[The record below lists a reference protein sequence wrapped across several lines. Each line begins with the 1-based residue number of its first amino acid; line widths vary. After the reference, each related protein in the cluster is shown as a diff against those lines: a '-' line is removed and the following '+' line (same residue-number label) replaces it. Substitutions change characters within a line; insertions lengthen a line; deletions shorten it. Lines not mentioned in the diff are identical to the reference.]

1 MAATAEVPYND
12 RAPQGGSDFLR
23 AEAREESYAR
33 QEPAANNVKNGT
45 LMNLHEYQA
54 KQLLR
59 EYGIATPRG
68 VVVEEAA
75 RADAAAG
82 ELGGEAWVVKAQIHA
97 GGRGKAGGVKLVKSG
112 AALKEAADALLG
124 KKLVTYQN
132 APDGQMVSR
141 LLVEETLPIAREIYL
156 SLTVDRESERVVLVA
171 SGSGGMEIEEIAR
184 TAPEKILRETCDP
197 LLGLQDFQC
206 RSVAFGLGLEGKQI
220 GEFGKLAKG
229 LYRLFMASDLS
240 LVEIN
245 PLVVTAA
252 GELVALDCK
261 ISVDDNALFRRKALA
276 DMRDASQDDPK
287 EAAAREADLNYIA
300 LAGNIGCMVNGAG
313 LAMAT
318 MDLIKLH
325 GGQPANF
332 LDVGGGAT
340 AETVAKAF
348 KIILSDANVKAILV
362 NIFGGIMRCDI
373 IAEGIITAVK
383 EVGVKVPV
391 VVRLEGTNVDL
402 GQKMLQES
410 GVGVISASD
419 LTDAAKR
426 AVAAVA

>member
-1 MAATAEVPYND
+1 
-12 RAPQGGSDFLR
+12 
-23 AEAREESYAR
+23 
-33 QEPAANNVKNGT
+33 
-45 LMNLHEYQA
+45 MNLHEHQA

-59 EYGIATPRG
+59 EQGIPTPRG
-68 VVVEEAA
+68 VVLDTSAQAEMT
-75 RADAAAG
+75 AG
-82 ELGGEAWVVKAQIHA
+82 HLGGEAWVVKAQIHA
-97 GGRGKAGGVKLVKSG
+97 GGRGKAGGVRVARSLNELIQTASS
-112 AALKEAADALLG
+112 LLG
-124 KKLVTYQN
+124 NRLVTYQN
-132 APDGQMVSR
+132 APDGQMVTR
-141 LLVEETLPIAREIYL
+141 LLVEETLSIAREIYL
-156 SLTVDRESERVVLVA
+156 SLTVDRESERIVLVA

-184 TAPEKILRETCDP
+184 TDPDKILREVCDP
-197 LLGLQDFQC
+197 VWGLQDYQC
-206 RSVAFGLGLEGKQI
+206 RNLAFGLGLEGAQI
-220 GEFGKLAKG
+220 GAFGKMAKG
-229 LYRLFMASDLS
+229 LFQLFMRSDLS

-245 PLVVTAA
+245 PLVVTASS
-252 GELVALDCK
+252 ELVALDCK
-261 ISVDDNALFRRKALA
+261 ISVDDNALFRQKELLVL
-276 DMRDASQDDPK
+276 RDPTQDDPK
-287 EAAAREADLNYIA
+287 EVAAREADLNYIA
-300 LAGNIGCMVNGAG
+300 LSGNIGCMVNGAG

-391 VVRLEGTNVDL
+391 IVRLEGTNVEL

-410 GVGVISASD
+410 GVGVISAND

-426 AVAAVA
+426 AVAAVQ

>member
-1 MAATAEVPYND
+1 
-12 RAPQGGSDFLR
+12 
-23 AEAREESYAR
+23 
-33 QEPAANNVKNGT
+33 
-45 LMNLHEYQA
+45 MNLHEYQA
-54 KQLLR
+54 KQVLR

-68 VVVEEAA
+68 VAIESASQAEGAIA
-75 RADAAAG
+75 
-82 ELGGEAWVVKAQIHA
+82 ELGGDAWVVKAQIHA
-97 GGRGKAGGVKLVKSG
+97 GGRGKAGGVKLVKSRE
-112 AALKEAADALLG
+112 ALLEAVNALLG
-124 KKLVTYQN
+124 KQLVTYQN

-141 LLVEETLPIAREIYL
+141 LLIEETLPIARELYL
-156 SLTVDRESERVVLVA
+156 SLTVDRESERIVLVA
-171 SGSGGMEIEEIAR
+171 SGSGGMEIEEIAL
-184 TAPEKILRETCDP
+184 TTPERILRETCGP
-197 LLGLQDFQC
+197 LWGLQDFQC
-206 RSVAFGLGLEGKQI
+206 RALAFGLELEGAQI

-229 LYRLFMASDLS
+229 LYKLFKESDLAM
-240 LVEIN
+240 VEIN
-245 PLVVTAA
+245 PLIVTAT
-252 GELVALDCK
+252 GSLVALDCK
-261 ISVDDNALFRRKALA
+261 IGVDDNALYRRKKLA
-276 DMRDASQDDPK
+276 EMSDPTQIDPK
-287 EAAAREADLNYIA
+287 EVAAKEFDLNYIA

-340 AETVAKAF
+340 ADTVAKAF

-391 VVRLEGTNVDL
+391 IVRLEGTNVEL
-402 GQKMLQES
+402 GQKMLAES